1 MDISCYR
8 SEWGYEQM
16 SIEIAPDIV
25 VDPKV
30 RHGKPIIKGTRV
42 PVELLIGKLAGG
54 MTAAEVAEEY
64 GIADADVRAALA
76 YAAEVLASEEVQ
88 ATA

>member
-1 MDISCYR
+1 MA
-8 SEWGYEQM
+8 
-16 SIEIAPDIV
+16 IEIAPGIV
-25 VDPKV
+25 VDPNV
-30 RHGKPIIKGTRV
+30 RHGKPVIKGTRV

-54 MTAAEVAEEY
+54 MSVAEVAEEY

-76 YAAEVLASEEVQ
+76 YAAQVLASEEIQ